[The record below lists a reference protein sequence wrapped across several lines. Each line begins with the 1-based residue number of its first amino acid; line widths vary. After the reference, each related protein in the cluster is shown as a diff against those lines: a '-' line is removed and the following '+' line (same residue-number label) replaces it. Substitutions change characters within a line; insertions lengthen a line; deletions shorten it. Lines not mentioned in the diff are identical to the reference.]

1 MDDDDQGKG
10 YAWEGSFERSWDGIE
25 EDESGALKL
34 GAFMTSSGD
43 KSRLRRQEMLQRVR
57 KGLIRYVYV
66 IIDLSK
72 GMSQKDWKPHRCAVV
87 TEEVQRF
94 VADYFDQNPIS
105 QLGLIGIKSSVAEK
119 LSDLSGNPGHH
130 IDILKRTITVHGEPS
145 LQNAL
150 EMAKSALKTVP
161 SYGSKEIVVVYGSL
175 TTTDP
180 GDIFATITALQKD
193 SIRCSFVSIG
203 AEMHLLRRIAK
214 DTQGTYSVAMDPNHF
229 KDLISAFTIPSP
241 SLATAATKFATLVEM
256 GFPQRRS
263 GALSLCVCH
272 QVFTTTG
279 YLCPRCKSKSC
290 ELPTVCAVCNLPLV
304 SSPHLARSY
313 HHLFPIANYEKRSA
327 DELRTRK
334 CFGCLGALQ
343 NLGYECPTCTHVF
356 CNDCDLYIHDSLHNC
371 PGCK

>member
-1 MDDDDQGKG
+1 MDDEEQGKG

-25 EDESGALKL
+25 EDESGALKIS
-34 GAFMTSSGD
+34 AFATSSGD

-66 IIDLSK
+66 IVDLSK
-72 GMSQKDWKPHRCAVV
+72 GMSQKDWKPHRCAIV

-130 IDILKRTITVHGEPS
+130 IDILKRTLTVHGEPS

-161 SYGSKEIVVVYGSL
+161 SYGSKEIIVVYGSL

-180 GDIFATITALQKD
+180 GDIFATVTGLQKD
-193 SIRCSFVSIG
+193 SIRCSFVGIG

-214 DTQGTYSVAMDPNHF
+214 DTQGTYSVAMDPGHF
-229 KDLISAFTIPSP
+229 KDLMAAFTVPSP
-241 SLATAATKFATLVEM
+241 SLASSVTRFATLVEM

-313 HHLFPIANYEKRSA
+313 HHLFPIANYEKRA
-327 DELRTRK
+327 LQTAK
-334 CFGCLGALQ
+334 CFGCLGTLHGH
-343 NLGYECPTCTHVF
+343 GYECPTCAHTF
-356 CNDCDLYIHDSLHNC
+356 CSDCDIYIHDSLHNC